1 MRKLIKNITDRYK
14 HAKMKNQ
21 LIIMYF
27 AAVFVPIILVGIIL
41 VAGNARRLVTYHSDL

>member
-21 LIIMYF
+21 LIIMY
-27 AAVFVPIILVGIIL
+27 LRQYL
-41 VAGNARRLVTYHSDL
+41 SRLS